1 VKISGFH
8 NPISNSL
15 KTVLALKITNC
26 TIVVG
31 LVEKKIA
38 TVKNYDCNF
47 GTDYDIFCSF
57 ITLTSVFV
65 RECLDFI
72 FRDQIQNHF
81 RPPDSLTNC

>member
-1 VKISGFH
+1 MKISGFH
-8 NPISNSL
+8 NPNTNSL
-15 KTVLALKITNC
+15 KTVLAMKI

-57 ITLTSVFV
+57 ITLTSVRSF
-65 RECLDFI
+65 L
-72 FRDQIQNHF
+72 
-81 RPPDSLTNC
+81 